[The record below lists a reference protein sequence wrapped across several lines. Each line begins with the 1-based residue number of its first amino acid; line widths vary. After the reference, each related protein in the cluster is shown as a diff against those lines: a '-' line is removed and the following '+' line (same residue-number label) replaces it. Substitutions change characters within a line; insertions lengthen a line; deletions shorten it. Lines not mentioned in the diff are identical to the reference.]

1 MAILI
6 TGVAGF
12 IGMNVAQ
19 SLLERGENVIG
30 VDNLNDYYDVN
41 LKKARLSLLA
51 KYTNFRFELL
61 DISEPK
67 SLNRFAGEIDKII
80 HLAAQAGVRYSF
92 KNPDSY
98 IKSNLAGHIN
108 ILEYARYISNEL
120 INIVYASSS
129 SVYGASK
136 NLPYSVADPVDN
148 PVSLYAATKRA
159 GELMSEVY
167 SHNYSLS
174 QTGLRL
180 FTVYGPWGR
189 PEMSAFIFTSK
200 IFSGEP
206 IQVFGDGQ
214 MLRDFTFIDDIVSG
228 IISASDRSQEL
239 KSSNHEIYNLGNNK
253 PEPLMRYI
261 GLFESALN
269 KKAIIEFEPMQAGDM
284 KETYADID
292 SSKNDLGFKPITSI
306 DEGIPRFVNWF
317 LQYHNLK

>member
-1 MAILI
+1 
-6 TGVAGF
+6 
-12 IGMNVAQ
+12 MNVAQ

-159 GELMSEVY
+159 GELMSEV
-167 SHNYSLS
+167 
-174 QTGLRL
+174 
-180 FTVYGPWGR
+180 
-189 PEMSAFIFTSK
+189 
-200 IFSGEP
+200 
-206 IQVFGDGQ
+206 
-214 MLRDFTFIDDIVSG
+214 
-228 IISASDRSQEL
+228 
-239 KSSNHEIYNLGNNK
+239 
-253 PEPLMRYI
+253 
-261 GLFESALN
+261 
-269 KKAIIEFEPMQAGDM
+269 
-284 KETYADID
+284 
-292 SSKNDLGFKPITSI
+292 
-306 DEGIPRFVNWF
+306 
-317 LQYHNLK
+317 

>member
-1 MAILI
+1 
-6 TGVAGF
+6 
-12 IGMNVAQ
+12 MNVAQ

-189 PEMSAFIFTSK
+189 PDMSAFIFTSK

-261 GLFESALN
+261 GLFE
-269 KKAIIEFEPMQAGDM
+269 FEPMQAGDM

>member
-1 MAILI
+1 LAILI

-12 IGMNVAQ
+12 IGMNVAR
-19 SLLERGENVIG
+19 SLLERGELVIG

-41 LKKARLSLLA
+41 LKKARVSLLA
-51 KYTNFRFELL
+51 KYKNFRFEFL

-67 SLNRFAGEIDKII
+67 SLNRFAGETDKII

-98 IKSNLAGHIN
+98 IKSNLAGHLN

-136 NLPYSVADPVDN
+136 NLPYSVSDSVDN

-167 SHNYSLS
+167 SHNYNLS
-174 QTGLRL
+174 QIGLRL

-189 PEMSAFIFTSK
+189 PDMSAYIFTSK

-214 MLRDFTFIDDIVSG
+214 MRRDFTFIDDIVTG
-228 IISASDRSQEL
+228 IVSALDRPHNR

-253 PEPLMRYI
+253 PEPLLRYI

-292 SSKNDLGFKPITSI
+292 SSRNDLGFKPITSI

-317 LQYHNLK
+317 LQFHNLK